1 MQTREVTKLDRKVT
15 LQRGDSED
23 TPTVNTITINVNMC
37 NCSCILC
44 VRMAET
50 KNERPKFH
58 AAPRPTEVTLPIETN
73 QNIATYLL
81 N

>member
-37 NCSCILC
+37 NCSCIL
-44 VRMAET
+44 AET

-58 AAPRPTEVTLPIETN
+58 AAPRPTEVTLPTETN
-73 QNIATYLL
+73 QNTATYLL